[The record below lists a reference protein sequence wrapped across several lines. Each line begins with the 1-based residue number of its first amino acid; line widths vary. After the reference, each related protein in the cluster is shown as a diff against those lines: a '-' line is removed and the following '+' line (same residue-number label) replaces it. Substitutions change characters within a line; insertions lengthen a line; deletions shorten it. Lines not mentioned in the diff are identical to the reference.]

1 MTVIATAGHVDH
13 GKSSL
18 IRAITGVEPDRLAE
32 EQRKGMTIDLGFAHV
47 TTHAGN
53 TLSFIDVP
61 GHTDFIRTMIS
72 GVSGV
77 DIALLVIDAGEG
89 WKPQTEEHLGILEVL
104 GVTTGVVAL
113 SKCDRVSTEVVSQRT
128 SEVTAR
134 LRQSTIHWHDVL
146 HTSAHTGDGLE
157 QLVSVLE
164 TLSQRKYRPVRHGA
178 HRLFVDRVF
187 TIKGA
192 GTVVTGT
199 LDSAALRVSDS
210 LIVARTSEPV
220 RLRTI
225 QVHGETVDHCE
236 PGSRCAVNISGVDAD
251 HLVRGDALIAPAL
264 WKMTDVFDANITT
277 LTGLQRPLTQ
287 RGSFTIHIGSHFQ
300 TASLRIIGAE
310 QVATASTG
318 LIRVRFAQPLPL
330 VPGDRYLLRDT
341 STNSTI
347 GGGTILDVHPLLRV
361 SRAQPQG
368 TIESIMDGRGFVP
381 VEEAR
386 RLTGQPLEAVV
397 GHWFATPNVVAT
409 ALDNLSQQLDTYS
422 ELRIGELLPHERD
435 LVALLPHAV
444 RDGDV
449 IRRPTAT
456 PLSSHPLAV
465 EIRSWGL
472 TGPSSSTVDRN
483 IIRQL
488 IQQGIVFEH
497 DAIAFH
503 SETLIALRP
512 QLESLW
518 ALSSH
523 GFTVSQLREHLG
535 ITRKH
540 AVPLAECLDK
550 MGLTRR
556 TGDYRLPGHK
566 W

>member
-18 IRAITGVEPDRLAE
+18 VRAITGIEPDRLAE
-32 EQRKGMTIDLGFAHV
+32 EQRKGMTIDLGFAH
-47 TTHAGN
+47 TTTQSGT

-113 SKCDRVSTEVVSQRT
+113 TKCDRVSSELLAQRTAEVNARVKESSIHWKEVV
-128 SEVTAR
+128 
-134 LRQSTIHWHDVL
+134 
-146 HTSAHTGDGLE
+146 HTSAHTGEGLHH
-157 QLVSVLE
+157 LVSVLE
-164 TLSQRKYRPVRHGA
+164 TLSQHEYRPVRRGA
-178 HRLFVDRVF
+178 QRLFVDRVF
-187 TIKGA
+187 TIKGS

-199 LDSAALRVSDS
+199 LDTAPLQLSDS
-210 LIVARTSEPV
+210 FVVARTSEPI
-220 RLRTI
+220 RLRTL
-225 QVHGETVDHCE
+225 QVHGETVEQCD
-236 PGSRCAVNISGVDAD
+236 PGSRCAVNISGVDA
-251 HLVRGDALIAPAL
+251 HQLVRGDALIAPMS

-277 LTGLQRPLTQ
+277 LTELPRPLTH

-300 TASLRIIGAE
+300 SASVRIIGAE
-310 QVATASTG
+310 LLAAASTG

-341 STNSTI
+341 STNSPI
-347 GGGTILDVHPLLRV
+347 GGGTILDVDPIVRV
-361 SRAQPQG
+361 SRAQPTG
-368 TIESIMDGRGFVP
+368 SVESIMSGRGFIP

-386 RLTGQPLEAVV
+386 RLTGQPLEPVV
-397 GHWFATPNVVAT
+397 GRWFATPNVVET
-409 ALDNLSQQLDTYS
+409 ALTHLTQQLEVHS
-422 ELRIGELLPHERD
+422 ELSMSQLLPYERD
-435 LVALLPHAV
+435 LVALIPDVV
-444 RDGDV
+444 RQGDV
-449 IRRPTAT
+449 LRLRTAT
-456 PLSSHPLAV
+456 PLASHPLAS
-465 EIRSWGL
+465 EIRSWGI

-483 IIRQL
+483 IMRQL
-488 IQQGIVFEH
+488 IQDGIVFEH

-503 SETLIALRP
+503 SDSLHALRP
-512 QLESLW
+512 HLESLW
-518 ALSSH
+518 ALSPQ
-523 GFTVSQLREHLG
+523 GFTVSQLREQLG

-540 AVPLAECLDK
+540 AIPLSECLDK

-556 TGDYRLPGHK
+556 TGDCRLPGRA